1 MNEQKRILGIDY
13 GGKRIGISIS
23 DPLHIIATSLET
35 IPNNARTLEALA
47 EIVQRE
53 HVGCI
58 VVGMPLN
65 LKGEKAQK
73 AQEVVGFIARLKK
86 KIDIEILT
94 WDERFTSSIAQDSLL
109 RMGTKKKER
118 RTNKGRVDSMAAAI
132 MLQNFLD
139 SRKRSLVC

>member
-1 MNEQKRILGIDY
+1 MNEQKRVLGIDY
-13 GGKRIGISIS
+13 GSKRIGISVS
-23 DPLHIIATSLET
+23 DPLQIIAQALET
-35 IPNNARTLEALA
+35 IPNNPRTFETIT

-53 HVGCI
+53 EVGSV

-73 AQEVVGFIARLKK
+73 AQEVMEFIKQLQKT
-86 KIDIEILT
+86 IDIEILT
-94 WDERFTSSIAQDSLL
+94 WDERFTSSLAHDTLL

-118 RTNKGRVDSMAAAI
+118 QTNKGRVDSMAAAI
-132 MLQNFLD
+132 MLQSFLD

>member
-1 MNEQKRILGIDY
+1 MSEQKRVLGIDY
-13 GGKRIGISIS
+13 GSKRIGVSVS
-23 DPLHIIATSLET
+23 DPLQIIAQALET
-35 IPNNARTLEALA
+35 IPNNSRTFEAIA

-53 HVGCI
+53 QVECI

-73 AQEVVGFIARLKK
+73 AQEVMEFMKQLQKN
-86 KIDIEILT
+86 IDIEILT
-94 WDERFTSSIAQDSLL
+94 WDERFTSSLAHDTLL

-132 MLQNFLD
+132 MLQSFLD

>member
-1 MNEQKRILGIDY
+1 MSEQKRVLGIDY
-13 GGKRIGISIS
+13 GSKRIGVSVS
-23 DPLHIIATSLET
+23 DPLQIIAQALET
-35 IPNNARTLEALA
+35 IPNNSRTFEAIA

-53 HVGCI
+53 QVGCV

-73 AQEVVGFIARLKK
+73 AQEVMEFMKQLQKMVE
-86 KIDIEILT
+86 IEILT
-94 WDERFTSSIAQDSLL
+94 WDERFTSSLAHDTLL

-118 RTNKGRVDSMAAAI
+118 RVNKGRVDSMAAAI
-132 MLQNFLD
+132 MLQSFLD

>member
-13 GGKRIGISIS
+13 GSKRIGISIS

-73 AQEVVGFIARLKK
+73 AQEVVGFIAQLKK
-86 KIDIEILT
+86 RIDIEILT

>member
-13 GGKRIGISIS
+13 GSKRIGISMS
-23 DPLHIIATSLET
+23 DPLQIIATALET
-35 IPNNARTLEALA
+35 IPNNSRTFEALT

-53 HVGCI
+53 HVEYI

-73 AQEVVGFIARLKK
+73 AQEVMEFIQQLKK
-86 KIDIEILT
+86 NIDSEILT
-94 WDERFTSSIAQDSLL
+94 WDERFTSSLAHDTLL

>member
-1 MNEQKRILGIDY
+1 MSEQKRVLGIDY
-13 GGKRIGISIS
+13 GSKRIGVSVS
-23 DPLHIIATSLET
+23 DPLQIIAQALET
-35 IPNNARTLEALA
+35 IPNNSRTFEAIA

-53 HVGCI
+53 QVGCV

-73 AQEVVGFIARLKK
+73 AQEVMEFMKQLQKN
-86 KIDIEILT
+86 IDIEILT
-94 WDERFTSSIAQDSLL
+94 WDERFTSSLAHDTLL

-132 MLQNFLD
+132 MLQSFLD

>member
-13 GGKRIGISIS
+13 GSKRIGISMS
-23 DPLHIIATSLET
+23 DPLHIIATSLAT
-35 IPNNARTLEALA
+35 IPNDSHTFEALT

-53 HVGCI
+53 HVACI

-73 AQEVVGFIARLKK
+73 AQEVMEFIQQLKK
-86 KIDIEILT
+86 KIDIEILM
-94 WDERFTSSIAQDSLL
+94 WDERFTSSLAHDTLL